1 MWELYDSL
9 IDQIEENIVV
19 EEVIAGLA
27 WTATRSKSIGLAM
40 SMPRPRIPSPLSG
53 NCQGKTVKE
62 LAKGIKSWEFFEASI
77 GLSAINSVLSSCE
90 NLQRMKQDG
99 FQQLPIGS
107 AFDLI
112 AENAKGK
119 KVAVIGQFR
128 NMGELANQCELTILE
143 RKPGLGDLPD
153 PAAEYVLPE
162 QDVVL
167 LTSSTLINKTA
178 PRLLELSKNAVTIM
192 IGPSTP
198 FSPILFEMG
207 VDIIS
212 GLIVEDENTV
222 LRCIKE
228 GGGVR
233 TFRHSIKYINMSR
246 KDFSFT

>member
-1 MWELYDSL
+1 MWKLYDSL
-9 IDQIEENIVV
+9 IDQVEDDVVVSEMIV
-19 EEVIAGLA
+19 GLA
-27 WTATRSKSIGLAM
+27 WTAARSKSIGLAM
-40 SMPRPRIPSPLSG
+40 SSRRPLSPSPLSG

-62 LAKGIKSWEFFEASI
+62 LAKRIKSWEFFEASI
-77 GLSAINSVLSSCE
+77 GLSAINSVLNNDEHILKMEQS
-90 NLQRMKQDG
+90 G
-99 FQQLPIGS
+99 FRQLPAGS

-119 KVAVIGQFR
+119 KVAVIGHFR
-128 NMGELANQCELTILE
+128 NMGKLAEQCELTILE
-143 RKPGLGDLPD
+143 RKPTAGDLPD
-153 PAAEYVLPE
+153 PAAEYILPE

-198 FSPILFEMG
+198 FSPVLFDMG

-212 GLIVEDENTV
+212 GLIVEEEDRV
-222 LRCIKE
+222 LRCVQE

-233 TFRHSIKYINMSR
+233 TFRNSIKYINMSR
-246 KDFSFT
+246 KGFSF

>member
-9 IDQIEENIVV
+9 IEQVEGNIIV
-19 EEVIAGLA
+19 EEVIAGMA
-27 WTATRSKSIGLAM
+27 WTATRSKTIGLAM
-40 SMPRPRIPSPLSG
+40 SMPRPRTTSPLSG
-53 NCQGKTVKE
+53 NCQGKTVNE

-90 NLQRMKQDG
+90 NIQRMEHNG
-99 FQQLPIGS
+99 FRQLPIGS

-112 AENAKGK
+112 VENAKGK

-128 NMGELANQCELTILE
+128 NMGELANHCEMTILE
-143 RKPGLGDLPD
+143 RKPGYGDLPD
-153 PAAEYVLPE
+153 PAAEYILPE

-198 FSPILFEMG
+198 FSPTLFEMG

-212 GLIVEDENTV
+212 GLVVEEESTA

-233 TFRHSIKYINMSR
+233 TFRNSVKYINMSR
-246 KDFSFT
+246 KDFSFS